1 MTPQLLLVKRLATE
15 SAQFAKRVDPI
26 SSGIAISLL
35 QDAVELY
42 VWTTLKEKGLAVKDQ
57 SSFTGNLDTLEKAG
71 LPMPQVAK
79 LLELNKA
86 RVNFKHYGNL
96 PAPGEAA
103 KFETYV
109 IDCLTQAARDHFS
122 IDLDQLSLVDLVAF
136 PDVRTRLKAA
146 EAHIAADDLANAAK
160 EASIA
165 RGLLFGK
172 LDKYLP
178 HVDHRL
184 KDTDKLLNSIEGVRG
199 ANSFHY
205 LTDYLDGVRQL
216 VMLSLARVPLET
228 VILFRNGLPPATQF
242 EAGNW
247 RVRPQRSVH
256 DKANLTEVVR
266 ALVDISCNRPT
277 KAVIDRRS
285 VQMSTRG
292 RSNPKPTRQV

>member
-1 MTPQLLLVKRLATE
+1 MTPQLLLIKRLATE
-15 SAQFAKRVDPI
+15 STQFAKRVDPI

-57 SSFTGNLDTLEKAG
+57 SSFTANLEALEKAG
-71 LPMPQVAK
+71 FAMPQVAK

-96 PAPGEAA
+96 PAPGEAV
-103 KFETYV
+103 KFETYA
-109 IDCLTQAARDHFS
+109 IDCLTQAARDHFG
-122 IDLDQLSLVDLVAF
+122 IDFEQLSLVDLVAF
-136 PDVRTRLKAA
+136 PDVKAHLKAA
-146 EAHIAADDLANAAK
+146 ETHIAADELADAAK

-178 HVDHRL
+178 HVDHNL
-184 KDTDKLLNSIEGVRG
+184 KDTDRILNSIEGVQG
-199 ANSFHY
+199 VNPFHY

-228 VILFRNGLPPATQF
+228 AILFRNVLPPATQF

-247 RVRPQRSVH
+247 RVRSQRAVH
-256 DKANLTEVVR
+256 DKAHLTEVVR
-266 ALVDISCNRPT
+266 ALVDISSRIQEL
-277 KAVIDRRS
+277 VR
-285 VQMSTRG
+285 
-292 RSNPKPTRQV
+292 